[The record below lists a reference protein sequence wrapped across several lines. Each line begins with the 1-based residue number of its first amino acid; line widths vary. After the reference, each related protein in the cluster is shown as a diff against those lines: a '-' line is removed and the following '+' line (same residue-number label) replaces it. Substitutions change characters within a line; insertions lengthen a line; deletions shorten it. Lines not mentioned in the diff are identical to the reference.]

1 MHVMSAARWS
11 LGEAGAVA
19 NHSVEFSNGAR
30 DVLGARERP
39 HLLFDAS
46 GHPIAL
52 TNGVCPHGNAWN
64 DASASRRDDFSYT
77 LLQPLVSAEP
87 SSASSSEPPR
97 SPPSEEP
104 ASAPALPGLADVCGH
119 LAPAER
125 CSPEI
130 CDLKPHATVRLAA
143 KTYYQ
148 NASIQLPD
156 GAVVVGAGINRTFV
170 ISCGAPSN
178 GRNPAR
184 RGFILGN
191 HSYLGGFT
199 WQGLQ
204 ASRGNFDAAVGTPG
218 CRHPNHAHPGAPC
231 QAGCIPEG
239 GDCAGVKNATV
250 EHIHVRPFSSGDDW
264 WPLTS
269 SAGWFPVTKPWGDDR
284 RTGSYNLTIR
294 GLISWG
300 SWADGIVS
308 TWARRS
314 MHQGCLLN
322 LIPSFAHFFP
332 IFPHLSPIFT
342 VWTPGIQGTRPNAQ
356 GKTGSWKIGVVKS
369 LGAPGSALQTTTLFL
384 AGPWLR
390 VHTRWRCVSE
400 PARRAPQRPRGGL

>member
-1 MHVMSAARWS
+1 MYIWRASGTYHALFHDMQAGEFSAQAVTHGWSTDSIRWS

-46 GHPIAL
+46 GLAIAL

-64 DASASRRDDFSYT
+64 DASASKRDDFSYT
-77 LLQPLVSAEP
+77 LLQPLVGAEP
-87 SSASSSEPPR
+87 SVATSSSEPPR
-97 SPPSEEP
+97 PPP
-104 ASAPALPGLADVCGH
+104 PVPALPGLADVCGH
-119 LAPAER
+119 LDPAER

-148 NASIQLPD
+148 NASIQLPE
-156 GAVVVGAGINRTFV
+156 GAVVVGAGINKTFV

-239 GDCAGVKNATV
+239 GDCAGVENATV
-250 EHIHVRPFSSGDDW
+250 EHIHVRPFSSGDGW

-308 TWARRS
+308 TSACRRRLFSRWAACS
-314 MHQGCLLN
+314 
-322 LIPSFAHFFP
+322 
-332 IFPHLSPIFT
+332 HLM
-342 VWTPGIQGTRPNAQ
+342 
-356 GKTGSWKIGVVKS
+356 
-369 LGAPGSALQTTTLFL
+369 ALCFRTCTAGTTTSS
-384 AGPWLR
+384 
-390 VHTRWRCVSE
+390 WRIVRSATVE
-400 PARRAPQRPRGGL
+400 MTRAPPRDFCLCCYGF